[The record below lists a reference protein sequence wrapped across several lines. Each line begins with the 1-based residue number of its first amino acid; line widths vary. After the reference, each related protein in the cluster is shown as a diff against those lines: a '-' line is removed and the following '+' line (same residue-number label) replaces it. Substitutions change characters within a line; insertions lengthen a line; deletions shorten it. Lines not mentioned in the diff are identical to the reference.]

1 MFLGNLFFSGQDWTL
16 VAALIMAAAL
26 ILLGWGY
33 RPAHRTVSA
42 VDRWICLALKC
53 LGIFALVFCLLEP
66 SWSGQRARPGAN
78 ALAIVADNSQ
88 GLQIKDPAMNQS
100 RGQMLSEL
108 LQNRSAKW
116 QDSLEENFELRR
128 YYFDSRLQ
136 ASRDF
141 SELDFDGKASAIGS
155 SLRSLGERFRGR
167 PLAGILLFTDGNATD
182 LKAGTEIEGLPPI
195 YPVIIGSEKP
205 VRDIAV
211 VQLRTTQSDFEDAPV
226 SVQADVRATGYDG
239 ESVTARLIDV
249 TGKVMQEQSMRARR
263 GDEQLTFRFQ
273 FRPEKPGISFYR
285 VEARAKSEAG
295 DSTTAT
301 GEATLANNSRLL
313 VADQGQDPHRILYV
327 AGRPNW
333 EFKFLN
339 RALSEDTQL
348 QLVGLIRV
356 ARREPKLT
364 FMGRVGET
372 SNPLFR
378 GFGNQAPEEVE
389 RYDQPVLIRLNTE
402 DEFELRAG
410 FPQKAEELYRYD
422 AVVIG
427 DLEAEFFNASQAQL
441 LQKFV
446 SERGGGFAMLGGMES
461 FQNGKYFRTP
471 IGDML
476 PVYLD
481 PVEPPAGAG
490 PVKMELTKEGLLQS
504 WARLRD
510 TEAGEKD
517 RLQNVVPFKV
527 LNKVKRV
534 KPGATTVASVT
545 AADGTQYPAIVVQ
558 RFGQGKTASVL
569 LGDLWRWG
577 LRSAEARKD
586 LDKAWRQFARWL
598 VNEVPRRVELTANE
612 STGDSGSGVRLQVR
626 LRDETFQPLDN
637 ARVWLEVAAEGSS
650 IGAGAQTNA
659 LRLDVEESLK
669 EAGLYEA
676 TYVPKSAGGY
686 RATVWATNSAGV
698 LVGHAS
704 AGWATDPSADEFKSL
719 TPNVPLLEALAKAT
733 GGEVLRPS
741 ELERFARD
749 LPNRRAP
756 VMEPWTKPFW
766 HTPALFLFALG
777 CFVSEWGLRRW
788 RGLP

>member
-1 MFLGNLFFSGQDWTL
+1 MFLGNLFLLGQDWTL
-16 VAALIMAAAL
+16 VAAALLAAAL

-33 RPAHRTVSA
+33 RPARRTISGA
-42 VDRWICLALKC
+42 DRWICLALKS
-53 LGIFALVFCLLEP
+53 LGIAALVFCLLEP

-78 ALAIVADNSQ
+78 ALAILADNSQ
-88 GLQIKDPAMNQS
+88 GLQIKDPGANLS
-100 RGQMLSEL
+100 RGQVLSGL
-108 LQNRSAKW
+108 LRDRSANW

-141 SELDFDGKASAIGS
+141 AELDFNGNASAIGS
-155 SLRSLGERFRGR
+155 SLRSLAERFRGR

-182 LKAGTEIEGLPPI
+182 LKEATEAKDLPPV
-195 YPVIIGSEKP
+195 YPVVIGSEKP
-205 VRDIAV
+205 IRDIALD
-211 VQLRTTQSDFEDAPV
+211 QLRTTQSDFEDAPV
-226 SVQADVRATGYDG
+226 AVQADVRATGYEG
-239 ESVTARLIDV
+239 ESIAARLMDM
-249 TGKVMQEQSMRARR
+249 TGKVLQEQSTRSRR
-263 GDEQLTFRFQ
+263 GEDLLTFRFQ

-295 DSTTAT
+295 AADTTT
-301 GEATLANNSRLL
+301 MEATLANNSRLL
-313 VADQGQDPHRILYV
+313 VADRGQDPHRILYV

-339 RALSEDTQL
+339 RALSEDAQL
-348 QLVGLIRV
+348 RLVSLIRV

-364 FMGRVGET
+364 FLGRAGET

-389 RYDQPVLIRLNTE
+389 RYDQPVLIRLNTD

-410 FPQKAEELYRYD
+410 FPQKADELYRYD
-422 AVVIG
+422 AVIIG
-427 DLEAEFFNASQAQL
+427 DLESEFFNASQAQL

-471 IGDML
+471 VGDML

-510 TEAGEKD
+510 TESGEKD

-527 LNKVKRV
+527 LNKVKRT
-534 KPGATTVASVT
+534 KPGATTIASVT
-545 AADGTQYPAIVVQ
+545 ATDGTRFPAIVVQ
-558 RFGQGKTASVL
+558 RFGQGKTAAVL

-612 STGDSGSGVRLQVR
+612 STGESGSGVRLQVR
-626 LRDETFQPLDN
+626 VRDETFQPLDN
-637 ARVWLEVAAEGSS
+637 ARVWLEVAAEAASP
-650 IGAGAQTNA
+650 GAEVRTNA

-669 EAGLYEA
+669 EAGVYEA

-686 RATVWATNSAGV
+686 RATVWVTNSAGM
-698 LVGHAS
+698 LVGH
-704 AGWATDPSADEFKSL
+704 
-719 TPNVPLLEALAKAT
+719 
-733 GGEVLRPS
+733 
-741 ELERFARD
+741 
-749 LPNRRAP
+749 
-756 VMEPWTKPFW
+756 
-766 HTPALFLFALG
+766 
-777 CFVSEWGLRRW
+777 
-788 RGLP
+788 